1 MMNSHS
7 FFADDLE
14 SLSSRGFNPVAQDAS
29 LFSSSFDSLVNREEL
44 ERKCARLSLQIPWKY
59 LHVKSLSKGVSYTS
73 YIIVCGYELCNYFLF
88 L

>member
-1 MMNSHS
+1 MMNAPS

-29 LFSSSFDSLVNREEL
+29 LFSSSFDSLVNGEEL

-59 LHVKSLSKGVSYTS
+59 LHVRSISKGVSYMSSITS
-73 YIIVCGYELCNYFLF
+73 CVIM
-88 L
+88 